1 MNGPNDSYLLENRHR
16 EAGLRL
22 EAISALFDST
32 TFGHIRRMNLQAGC
46 RCWEVGAGSPSIPLQ
61 LSKMAGDTGS
71 VLATDI
77 DISWLGDMDAPNISI
92 LKHDI
97 VTEEPPAEPFDL
109 IHARLV
115 LVHLPNRDAVLKKLV
130 GALKKGGWLLIED
143 ADPALQPLA
152 CLEEKAPEH
161 VLANKI
167 RRGFRQLML
176 NRGVDLSY
184 GRTLPRVLREAGL
197 EDVMAEAFFPLAR
210 PECSFLEIATIELL
224 RRQLIESGLATSEE
238 IEINLQ
244 NLKAGRLDIA
254 TAPLISAWGR
264 RSRN

>member
-1 MNGPNDSYLLENRHR
+1 MNVQNDSYLLENRHR

-22 EAISALFDST
+22 EAISALFDPT
-32 TFGHIRRMNLQAGC
+32 TLRHIRRMNHQAGC
-46 RCWEVGAGSPSIPLQ
+46 RCWEVGAGSPSVPLE
-61 LSKMAGDTGS
+61 LGKVAGDTGS
-71 VLATDI
+71 ILATDI
-77 DISWLGDMDAPNISI
+77 DLSWLGNMDSPNIRI

-97 VTEEPPAEPFDL
+97 VAEEPPMGSFDL

-115 LVHLPNRDAVLKKLV
+115 LVHLPKRDNVLKKLV
-130 GALKKGGWLLIED
+130 GALKPGGWLLIED

-152 CLEEKAPEH
+152 SLEERTPEQ

-176 NRGVDLSY
+176 DRGVDLSY
-184 GRTLPRVLREAGL
+184 GRTLPRLLREAGP
-197 EDVMAEAFFPLAR
+197 EEAMAEAFFPLAR

-224 RRQLIESGLATSEE
+224 RQQLVDSDLATNEE
-238 IEINLQ
+238 IETNLQ

-264 RSRN
+264 RSRD

>member
-1 MNGPNDSYLLENRHR
+1 MSAQNDSYLLENRHR

-32 TFGHIRRMNLQAGC
+32 TFRHIHRMNLKAGC
-46 RCWEVGAGSPSIPLQ
+46 RCWEVGAGSPSVPLQ
-61 LSKMAGDTGS
+61 LSKVVGDTGS

-77 DISWLGDMDAPNISI
+77 DIAWLGDMGASNISI

-97 VTEEPPAEPFDL
+97 VTEEPPSGSFDL

-115 LVHLPNRDAVLKKLV
+115 LVHLPKRDAVLKKLV
-130 GALKKGGWLLIED
+130 GALKTEGWLLIED

-152 CLEEKAPEH
+152 CLEERTPEQI
-161 VLANKI
+161 LANKI

-176 NRGVDLSY
+176 DRGVDLSY

-210 PECSFLEIATIELL
+210 PECSFLEIATIDLL
-224 RRQLIESGLATSEE
+224 RQQLIESGLATNEE

-244 NLKAGRLDIA
+244 NLKADRLDIA
-254 TAPLISAWGR
+254 TAPLISAWGKR
-264 RSRN
+264 ARN